1 MTEISAA
8 VVKDLREKTGAG
20 MMECK
25 KALTDA
31 AGDVE
36 KAIDILRQ
44 KGLASAAKKASR
56 SASQG
61 LITVASS
68 DRASVMSEVNCETDF
83 VARTDDFKGLVADI
97 NAHLLITPDATIDD
111 PRIAELVKEKIAK
124 LGENIV
130 FRRFA
135 RIEMSGK
142 TGAVGSYIHMDKIGV
157 MVEAACEQ
165 SGHASG
171 DVMKTLL
178 KDIAMH
184 VAAANPS
191 FLSREKVPQDVLD
204 REKDIY
210 RGQVT
215 NKPAEI
221 VEKIVEGKV
230 GKFYSDVCLVDQI
243 FVKDP
248 EGKKQI
254 HAVVADAAKALGGT
268 ISLVQFV
275 RFQLGEGLPSE
286 PKSC

>member
-31 AGDVE
+31 GGDGE

-61 LITVASS
+61 LITVAVSE
-68 DRASVMSEVNCETDF
+68 SVSAMSEVNCETDF
-83 VARTDDFKGLVADI
+83 VAKTDDFKGLVADI
-97 NAHLLITPDATIDD
+97 NAYLLSTSATTIDD
-111 PRIAELVKEKIAK
+111 PKISDLVKEKIAK

-135 RIEMSGK
+135 RFDMSGK
-142 TGAVGSYIHMDKIGV
+142 TGATGSYIHMDKIGV
-157 MVEAACEQ
+157 MVEASCEQ
-165 SGHASG
+165 PAYASSEA
-171 DVMKTLL
+171 MKTLL
-178 KDIAMH
+178 KDVAMH

-191 FLSREKVPQDVLD
+191 FLSREKVPQDILD

-210 RGQVT
+210 RAQVVG
-215 NKPAEI
+215 KPANVI
-221 VEKIVEGKV
+221 DKIVEGKV
-230 GKFYSDVCLVDQI
+230 EKFYSDVCLVDQI

-248 EGKKQI
+248 DGKKKI
-254 HAVVADAAKALGGT
+254 KDVVAEAGKSLGGN
-268 ISLVQFV
+268 ISLERFV

>member
-1 MTEISAA
+1 MTEISAVA
-8 VVKDLREKTGAG
+8 VKDLREKTGAG

-31 AGDVE
+31 AGDFE

-56 SASQG
+56 NASQG

-68 DRASVMSEVNCETDF
+68 DSASVMSEVNCETDF
-83 VARTDDFKGLVADI
+83 VARTDDFKELVADI
-97 NAHLLITPDATIDD
+97 NAHLLSAVAVTVDD
-111 PRIAELVKEKIAK
+111 SKIAELVKKKIAK

-130 FRRFA
+130 FRRFE
-135 RIEMSGK
+135 RFDMSGK

-157 MVEAACEQ
+157 MVEASCEQ
-165 SGHASG
+165 PGHSSSE
-171 DVMKTLL
+171 VTKVLL

-184 VAAANPS
+184 VAAASPS
-191 FLSREKVPQDVLD
+191 FLSREKVPQNVLD

-215 NKPAEI
+215 NKPAQI
-221 VEKIVEGKV
+221 VEKIVEGKIE
-230 GKFYSDVCLVDQI
+230 KFYSDVCLVDQI

-248 EGKKQI
+248 EGKKKI
-254 HAVVADAAKALGGT
+254 HTVVAEAAKALGGN

-275 RFQLGEGLPSE
+275 RFQLGEGLPAE